1 MIIITIVFVII
12 DRNENEILNKFE
24 THIQLFIFSTLSW
37 HNCHESQC
45 FEGSFGFLYTL
56 DIQPKG
62 QFELE
67 QRIDHSVDQ
76 ATGSYELTQ
85 FSSEIGY
92 GLTNDVQIAGYLNS
106 TRIHASKN

>member
-1 MIIITIVFVII
+1 MKT
-12 DRNENEILNKFE
+12 NAG
-24 THIQLFIFSTLSW
+24 
-37 HNCHESQC
+37 
-45 FEGSFGFLYTL
+45 EGSFGFLYTL

>member
-1 MIIITIVFVII
+1 MSLLI
-12 DRNENEILNKFE
+12 E
-24 THIQLFIFSTLSW
+24 TKMKFSTNSKPIFNYLLLALCLGTTAMKT
-37 HNCHESQC
+37 NAG
-45 FEGSFGFLYTL
+45 EGGFGFLYTL

-67 QRIDHSVDQ
+67 QRIDHSVGQ